1 MKMKRILSM
10 MLVLVMIAL
19 CVSACGEK
27 GPELEPI
34 EVTAGT
40 PSYADD
46 KQIELSAYCGPRRAG
61 YRYWNGVYGE
71 HPEDP
76 AGGWDGWIT
85 EEAFRDYLD
94 CGFTYVLSEYDALY
108 DYDYDKQTS
117 VTDFEDSDL
126 YEYMEIAEKVGL
138 PVVVCANQL
147 VQMSS
152 STDYRLSDEH
162 KEFLATM
169 IEELSEYKMFKGVTF
184 RDEPSIGMAK
194 TFGSVYDYLQ
204 TLKPD
209 MFYFTSLLPIYCS
222 DITRFSTENLDDKEE
237 AYKDYIEAFS
247 SETNAFVYDSYP
259 LFADPVQGL
268 TSLEDTW
275 YQNLRLVAESAKA
288 NGYDAGITI
297 QSCAFGNV
305 GQETSFH
312 KRAVT
317 SKADVTYQLYTSL
330 AYGMK
335 HFSYFTYWEHWS
347 EGDTED
353 FYTAMVEYPEKNG
366 QEPIKTDAY
375 YAVKEANEEIK
386 KFDHVFLSFDWEGTM
401 ALTKENKVLSSA
413 LQMAGDYQSPRVSAV
428 TATDD
433 TIIGSMKDADGYDG
447 YWIVN
452 ATDPGQNLSDSVT
465 ITFREASSAIAYVN
479 GEEQTITLQDG
490 TYTFDLG
497 SGEAVFVIPYN
508 E

>member
-1 MKMKRILSM
+1 MKLKRILS
-10 MLVLVMIAL
+10 LVLAL
-19 CVSACGEK
+19 VLTLLCLGACGKKE
-27 GPELEPI
+27 PEQAPI
-34 EVTAGT
+34 DVTAGT
-40 PSYADD
+40 PTYADD

-61 YRYWNGVYGE
+61 YRYWNGFYGE

-85 EEAFRDYLD
+85 KEAFQDYLD

-108 DYDYDKQTS
+108 DHSYKKNATVDNFK
-117 VTDFEDSDL
+117 DSDL
-126 YEYMEIAEKVGL
+126 YEYMEIAEEVGL
-138 PVVVCANQL
+138 PVVVAANQL
-147 VQMSS
+147 VNLAS
-152 STDYRLSDEH
+152 STDYRLSEEH
-162 KEFLATM
+162 KEFLAQM
-169 IEELSEYKMFKGVTF
+169 VEDLSQYKMFKGVTF
-184 RDEPSIGMAK
+184 RDEPDVNMAK
-194 TFGSVYDYLQ
+194 TFGAVYDYLN

-222 DITRFSTENLDDKEE
+222 DITRFSSTQTDKEA
-237 AYKDYIEAFS
+237 AYKEYIEAFS

-259 LFADPVQGL
+259 LFYDPVQGA
-268 TSLEDTW
+268 TSLEETW

-288 NGYDAGITI
+288 NGHDAGIAI
-297 QSCAFGNV
+297 QSCAFGNA
-305 GQETSFH
+305 GGEQSFH
-312 KRAVT
+312 KRAVST
-317 SKADVTYQLYTSL
+317 KADVTFQLYTSL

-347 EGDTED
+347 EGDGED

-386 KFDHVFLSFDWEGTM
+386 KFDHVFLNFNWEGTM
-401 ALTKENKVLSSA
+401 ALTKENKA
-413 LQMAGDYQSPRVSAV
+413 LNTALKMAGDYQSPRVSAV

-433 TIIGSMKDADGYDG
+433 TIIGSMKDKDGYDG

-452 ATDPGQNLSDSVT
+452 ATDPGHNLSDSVT
-465 ITFREASSAIAYVN
+465 ITFREATSAIAYVK
-479 GEEQTITLQDG
+479 GEEQTITLADG

-497 SGEAVFVIPYN
+497 SGEAVFVIPIQ
-508 E
+508 